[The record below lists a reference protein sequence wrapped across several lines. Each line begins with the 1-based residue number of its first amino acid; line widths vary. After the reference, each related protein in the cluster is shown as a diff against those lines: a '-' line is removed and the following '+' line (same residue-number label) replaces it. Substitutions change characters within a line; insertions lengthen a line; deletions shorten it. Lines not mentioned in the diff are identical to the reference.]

1 MLSTWSTGEFFV
13 SFHTKSRLGTGGML
27 TSQLGNILAGLW
39 ELVQCVACPERDE
52 RVQLRIVGR
61 EVGVC
66 DSRDVVGI
74 DGFGPRLELLD
85 GFDGIVFR
93 DGGRGFRGCG

>member
-1 MLSTWSTGEFFV
+1 MAPG
-13 SFHTKSRLGTGGML
+13 RML
-27 TSQLGNILAGLW
+27 TRQLGNILARLR

-52 RVQLRIVGR
+52 RVQLRIVGG

-66 DSRDVVGI
+66 DSRDVVGV

-85 GFDGIVFR
+85 RFDGIVFC
-93 DGGRGFRGCG
+93 DGGGRFRGCG